1 MRWIIPLVFLI
12 VFESIADIFA
22 TKRSQNQIIWFA
34 IFAIA
39 FYIIC
44 NIFWLLALKNWSWLW
59 RGAIIFSVASA
70 ILAVIIGILLFK
82 ESFSTINIAGILLG
96 ITAIILLN
104 I

>member
-1 MRWIIPLVFLI
+1 
-12 VFESIADIFA
+12 
-22 TKRSQNQIIWFA
+22 
-34 IFAIA
+34 
-39 FYIIC
+39 
-44 NIFWLLALKNWSWLW
+44 
-59 RGAIIFSVASA
+59 VASA